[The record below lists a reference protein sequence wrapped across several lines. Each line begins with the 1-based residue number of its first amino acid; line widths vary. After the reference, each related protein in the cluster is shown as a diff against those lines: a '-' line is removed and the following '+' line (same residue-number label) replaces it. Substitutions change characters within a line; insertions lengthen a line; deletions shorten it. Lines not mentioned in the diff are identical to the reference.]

1 MAEKV
6 FEQVFEGGVC
16 EPDEIAIVELVKG
29 YLTIGHDNMPLWQ
42 KATSLCAQMSNK
54 YGIKR
59 TAVTY
64 NVLLQC
70 CANTNDFERE
80 QKRLSILCT
89 MKKSNR
95 VRRRLKLSKRGG
107 AFDLMRRR
115 F

>member
-1 MAEKV
+1 
-6 FEQVFEGGVC
+6 
-16 EPDEIAIVELVKG
+16 
-29 YLTIGHDNMPLWQ
+29 MPLWQ
-42 KATSLCAQMSNK
+42 KATRLCAQMSNK

-70 CANTNDFERE
+70 CANTNDFERAE
-80 QKRLSILCT
+80 EIIDT
-89 MKKSNR
+89 MYDEEVQR

-107 AFDLMRRR
+107 AFDRMRRR